1 MEITY
6 QLEREDYLQYN
17 RFVINRVP
25 ALKRQAVLRFLI
37 VPAILSVEFRFLPM
51 PLLFYGLLV
60 FSTTVIW
67 IVFLLWTQRRAV
79 IALTLARPGAVGLH
93 TLSLQPD
100 GLREQTSV
108 LEARVKWQHITE
120 VAQSPQMIA
129 LFLGPRYG
137 FLVPKRAFQNPQ
149 QAQAFFET
157 AQAYRRSALDGTT
170 PILPP
175 IAESWPPA
183 PQRII

>member
-25 ALKRQAVLRFLI
+25 PLKRQAILRFLT
-37 VPAILSVEFRFLPM
+37 VPVIFAVEFLFLHL
-51 PLLFYGLLV
+51 PLLFYGLIV
-60 FSTTVIW
+60 FSATVLW
-67 IVFLLWTQRRAV
+67 IAFLLWSQRRAV
-79 IALTLARPGAVGLH
+79 IALTLARPGAIGLH

-108 LEARVKWQHITE
+108 LEARVKWQNITE

-137 FLVPKRAFQNPQ
+137 FLVPKRAFPTPE
-149 QAQAFFET
+149 QAQVFLET
-157 AQAYRRSALDGTT
+157 AQAYRQSALDGTA
-170 PILPP
+170 PDLPFLP
-175 IAESWPPA
+175 ESWPPA